1 MNLNEAVLRGI
12 GALVVSH
19 NKAALNV
26 GDWLDQGGVLW
37 IHWIVYTH
45 NNVVGNM

>member
-1 MNLNEAVLRGI
+1 MDLNEVVLRGI

-19 NKAALNV
+19 NEAASNV

-37 IHWIVYTH
+37 IHWIVYSH
-45 NNVVGNM
+45 NNVFGNM